1 MEQTEFITPDYETI
15 SVMEIRTLRELVNS
29 SLVKGFSYQDYS
41 DIIGIFYRVASRLEA
56 LKDGKGD

>member
-15 SVMEIRTLRELVNS
+15 SVMEIRALRDLVNS

-56 LKDGKGD
+56 LKDGKDD

>member
-15 SVMEIRTLRELVNS
+15 SVMEIRSLRDLVNS
-29 SLVKGFSYQDYS
+29 SLVNGFSYQDYS
-41 DIIGIFYRVASRLEA
+41 DIIGIFSRVASRLEA